1 MENDEQYKLARL
13 AYAAYG
19 SHVGWKSFQGDR
31 MPYFEDLPAT
41 VKEAWQA
48 SAEMVVKYVM
58 RVKEEVQGTVYHD
71 DPERRME

>member
-1 MENDEQYKLARL
+1 MVNDKQYKLARL

-19 SHVGWKSFQGDR
+19 SHVGWKNYQGDR
-31 MPYFEDLPAT
+31 MPYFEDLTPKI
-41 VKEAWQA
+41 KEAWQA

-58 RVKEEVQGTVYHD
+58 RNEEEVQGQIYDD